1 MHPSDDPRVV
11 EAVGG
16 GAVFRGVRGV
26 AGLGQAP
33 VGGRRPPRGSRQDGV
48 GRRFQHR
55 LVSDVGVPPDEQ
67 QLKLTAKL
75 GKGKV
80 QKKLTTYS
88 NEELTLNRKT
98 AESYQPLCPTINFS
112 VPLPNHSYSQCY
124 VPPAVVVSSCHT
136 RGGRA
141 KATAWWA

>member
-1 MHPSDDPRVV
+1 MHPPDDPRVV

-26 AGLGQAP
+26 AVLGQAP
-33 VGGRRPPRGSRQDGV
+33 IGGRRPPRGSRRDGV

-55 LVSDVGVPPDEQ
+55 LVSAVGVPPDEQ

-98 AESYQPLCPTINFS
+98 AESYQPLCPTFYFS
-112 VPLPNHSYSQCY
+112 VLLPNHSYSQCLFL
-124 VPPAVVVSSCHT
+124 PQWRCRRATPAA
-136 RGGRA
+136 GA
-141 KATAWWA
+141 PMATAWWA